1 MQEEELNRDNFFTA
15 DELYQIAALVNETI
29 ASVDYHYWVNK
40 AHGQRFEV
48 LDWITFNFHSGNQ
61 MWLTAGEESDG
72 IKLMKGDIP
81 HLKDKLENEFKGV
94 VTLESKEVS
103 GHKVWKDTLGK
114 AITPSLIYVKENAL
128 NDSLVL
134 KFEGADSVEI
144 SLGIEGLEV
153 EFYDDEM

>member
-1 MQEEELNRDNFFTA
+1 MQEEELNESNFFTA
-15 DELYQIAALVNETI
+15 DELYKIAALVNEGI
-29 ASVDYHYWVNK
+29 SSVEYHYWVNK
-40 AHGQRFEV
+40 AHEQRFEV
-48 LDWITFNFHSGNQ
+48 LDWITLHFESGNT

-72 IKLMKGDIP
+72 IKLIEGDIP
-81 HLKDKLENEFKGV
+81 SLKSRLESEFRGV

-103 GHKVWKDTLGK
+103 GHKVWKDALGK

-153 EFYDDEM
+153 EFYDDEV